1 MSTEI
6 FVKETTY
13 GSFKIEKDV
22 NPSNYDENFEY
33 ILDHYQNQDQTPFE
47 TRTQF
52 SLSLNE
58 LDQLPSNIK
67 LDKNSIENND
77 ITITNRD
84 KGILKSIRLHK
95 NEYGIIELYILDKKG
110 NVEKIITLN

>member
-13 GSFKIEKDV
+13 SSFKIEKDI
-22 NPSNYDENFEY
+22 NPSNYKENFDY
-33 ILDHYQNQDQTPFE
+33 ILENYQNQDQIPFE

-52 SLSLNE
+52 SLNQKE
-58 LDQLPSNIK
+58 LDQLPSNINI
-67 LDKNSIENND
+67 DKNSIKNNN
-77 ITITNRD
+77 ITITND
-84 KGILKSIRLHK
+84 KNGILKSIRLYK
-95 NEYGIIELYILDKKG
+95 NEQNQIELYILDKKG

>member
-13 GSFKIEKDV
+13 SSFTVEKDV
-22 NPSNYDENFEY
+22 SPSNYEENFDY
-33 ILDHYQNQDQTPFE
+33 ILEHYQNQDQSPFE

-52 SLSLNE
+52 SLNLSE
-58 LDQLPSNIK
+58 LEQLPSNINI
-67 LDKNSIENND
+67 DKNSIENND
-77 ITITNRD
+77 ITIND
-84 KGILKSIRLHK
+84 GEKGILKSIRLHK
-95 NEYGIIELYILDKKG
+95 NKYDVIELHILDKKS